1 MILSIGFVTLV
12 SLGCRSEAAKSPD
25 GAAPGRAPSA
35 AANAPG
41 GSAAAAPAAGVPAAG
56 ALPDPQCGR
65 SPSDWCAAPAGDPCG
80 AHKNVESCRA
90 DPACRGMK
98 YRGEGPEC
106 KTDERSFGIGCPTVG
121 CLSR

>member
-12 SLGCRSEAAKSPD
+12 SLGCRSEPAKSPD
-25 GAAPGRAPSA
+25 GAAPGRAASA
-35 AANAPG
+35 PVSAPG
-41 GSAAAAPAAGVPAAG
+41 GTAAAAPVAGV
-56 ALPDPQCGR
+56 LPDPGCGR
-65 SPSDWCAAPAGDPCG
+65 DPRDWCAAPAGDPCG
-80 AHKNVESCRA
+80 AHKNVDSCRA